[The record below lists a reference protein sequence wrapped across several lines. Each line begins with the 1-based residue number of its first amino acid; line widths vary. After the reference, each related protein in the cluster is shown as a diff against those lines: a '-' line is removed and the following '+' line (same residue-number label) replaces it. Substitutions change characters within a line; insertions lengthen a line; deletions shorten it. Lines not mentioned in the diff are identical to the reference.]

1 MPWADFNVFLPL
13 TKENVMNVRA
23 EANRL
28 ISAVKQESEDE
39 ARREIM
45 ISLENALNTEK
56 DDGKRNGSD

>member
-1 MPWADFNVFLPL
+1 VPWADFNVFLPL